1 MARRDLPQITLR
13 FTEEER
19 RDIDAAASR
28 AGMAREEWLRTVA
41 LHAARIPASGLS
53 LVALQA
59 LERQLQSALAPVA
72 WELARL
78 SDAEADADLDAPV
91 GDA

>member
-1 MARRDLPQITLR
+1 MARRDEPQIALR
-13 FTEEER
+13 LTESER
-19 RDIDAAASR
+19 ANIDAAAAR
-28 AGMAREEWLRTVA
+28 AGMPRVEWIRTVL
-41 LHAARIPASGLS
+41 LHSARNATSGLS

-78 SDAEADADLDAPV
+78 SEADAALD
-91 GDA
+91 